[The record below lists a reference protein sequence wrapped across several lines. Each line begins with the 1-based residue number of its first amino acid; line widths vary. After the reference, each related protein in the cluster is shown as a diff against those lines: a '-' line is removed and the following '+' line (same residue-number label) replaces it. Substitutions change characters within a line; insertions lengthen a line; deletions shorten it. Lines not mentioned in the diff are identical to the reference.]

1 MNMKVAINPFLEG
14 KDIIAKAQKLVTNFP
29 YGSERYKNLWKLA
42 NEMSGAHGEC
52 VKLCLYLNGTRISA
66 RQSIL
71 YFIGINI
78 FGLKSYTMPGNTHGV
93 EDWKSEEW
101 ETLFEMED
109 VLNCTKILTT
119 QANYETA
126 FTSAFRPLIQ
136 HTLINSIY

>member
-1 MNMKVAINPFLEG
+1 MSILVQFSTSSTYRQGTEVGNKISVWFWTV
-14 KDIIAKAQKLVTNFP
+14 QKSV
-29 YGSERYKNLWKLA
+29 K
-42 NEMSGAHGEC
+42 AHGEC
-52 VKLCLYLNGTRISA
+52 VKLCLYLNGTQISE
-66 RQSIL
+66 QKSIL

-109 VLNCTKILTT
+109 VLNCTKILKT